1 MAPAD
6 EVFVGFNLLDRQIVD
21 RDGALV
27 GKVDDVEFTVDDDG
41 FPVVTA
47 LLTGQ
52 EALGTRIGDGIGA
65 TMAGIARRLR
75 TDEDSGPIRI
85 PYYLVTDVG
94 SAITL
99 SVHRDL
105 LTEPALEAWLRTNVI
120 AHIPGAHIPGSDH
133 VRQ

>member
-1 MAPAD
+1 MPPTD
-6 EVFVGFNLLDRQIVD
+6 TVFVGFNLLDRQIVD

-27 GKVDDVEFTVDDDG
+27 GKVDDVELTIDDNDV
-41 FPVVTA
+41 PIVTA
-47 LLTGQ
+47 ILTGQ

-75 TDEDSGPIRI
+75 TDEDNGPTRI
-85 PYYLVTDVG
+85 PYYLVADIG

-99 SVHRDL
+99 SVRRDL

-120 AHIPGAHIPGSDH
+120 AHIPGSDH
-133 VRQ
+133 ARQ